1 MLNASLAPR
10 TSGHSQHALPP
21 TSQLPHT
28 CLVQRARKMM
38 PHRHAASSAVVEAD
52 APTTSDTVTLE
63 SSQVVAQY
71 QPVLS
76 ALQASFASA
85 QVCRSSFPVAT
96 SGQSQILT
104 TALIAKATNKSIEE
118 LNMSQTSPDRVAY
131 QGVPGAYSEMAA
143 RKACPHCEPL
153 PCDQFEVA
161 FQALSQWMAEWA
173 VLPIENSLGGSIH
186 AVYDL
191 LLRYRLHI
199 VGETSVSVNHCLLA
213 LPGTKLSDIK
223 RVLSH
228 PQALAQ
234 CDSYLRRLNVVK
246 EAVDDTAGAA
256 QMVSRQQM
264 QGVGAVA
271 SRRAAELYGLD
282 ILDEGIQDFKDNVT
296 RFIKLSRDPLVTHEA
311 EARGLPYKTSIV
323 FSLKEGPGQ
332 LFKAL
337 SVFALRD
344 IDMTKIESRPMRSN
358 PILVTKESVDGAQGV
373 HRFNYLF
380 YVDFVGSMADVQ
392 VQNALRH
399 LQESA
404 PFLRVLGS
412 YPMDLEL
419 GMLDSNTPFQQI
431 V

>member
-1 MLNASLAPR
+1 MAVQ
-10 TSGHSQHALPP
+10 TDSQA
-21 TSQLPHT
+21 
-28 CLVQRARKMM
+28 VQEVSAAFLS
-38 PHRHAASSAVVEAD
+38 AASINKTSHGRLGGIA
-52 APTTSDTVTLE
+52 AP
-63 SSQVVAQY
+63 QQQ
-71 QPVLS
+71 QP
-76 ALQASFASA
+76 AA
-85 QVCRSSFPVAT
+85 
-96 SGQSQILT
+96 LT
-104 TALIAKATNKSIEE
+104 TAGIARATNKSVEE
-118 LNMSQTSPDRVAY
+118 LNMTSKSPNRVAY

-143 RKACPHCEPL
+143 RKACPDCEPL

-213 LPGTKLSDIK
+213 LPGTKLQDVT

-234 CDSYLRRLNVVK
+234 VDGYLRNLKVVK

-256 QMVSRQQM
+256 QMVSQQ
-264 QGVGAVA
+264 QLKGVAAVA
-271 SRRAAELYGLD
+271 SRRAAELYGLE

-296 RFIKLSRDPLVTHEA
+296 RFIKLSRDPLVSPDADAST
-311 EARGLPYKTSIV
+311 PYKTSIV
-323 FSLKEGPGQ
+323 FSLKQGPGQ

-344 IDMTKIESRPMRSN
+344 IDMTKIESRPMRTN
-358 PILVTKESVDGAQGV
+358 PILTVEKGSADGAVPAGAQ
-373 HRFNYLF
+373 RFNYLF
-380 YVDFVGSMADVQ
+380 YVDFVGTLAEPRC
-392 VQNALRH
+392 QNALRH

-419 GMLDSNTPFQQI
+419 GVVDSDKPFENGGGA
-431 V
+431 